1 MFLLIVIYIYVKSD
15 QIDDSW
21 IDTRQTQT
29 DRRVDK
35 EEDRQMIDLLSL
47 SQGADSGAE
56 TKH

>member
-29 DRRVDK
+29 DRRVDR

>member
-1 MFLLIVIYIYVKSD
+1 MFLLIVIDIYVKSD

-29 DRRVDK
+29 DRRVDR
-35 EEDRQMIDLLSL
+35 EEDRQMINLLSL

>member
-15 QIDDSW
+15 WIDESW
-21 IDTRQTQT
+21 IDRRQTQT
-29 DRRVDK
+29 DTQVDR

-47 SQGADSGAE
+47 SHGADSGSE